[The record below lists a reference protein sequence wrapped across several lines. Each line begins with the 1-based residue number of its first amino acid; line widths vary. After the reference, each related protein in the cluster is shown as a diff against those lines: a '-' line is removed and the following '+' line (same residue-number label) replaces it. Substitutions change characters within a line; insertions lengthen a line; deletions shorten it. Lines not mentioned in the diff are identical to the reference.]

1 MEKKRVLIVGGGFV
15 GLRTA
20 TLLAGGMLKNGE
32 VTLVSSSK
40 TFVFTPWLVDL
51 LAGSIPLEK
60 MSAEISEI
68 AKRDGFRFVHGAVTH
83 IDYKQKQAL
92 IETDRGQ
99 ETISFD
105 AAAMCQGASTN
116 FFGIPGAESLAYQI
130 KTPEHVEQL
139 RAKLDTFSE
148 QVPINVVGAGP
159 TGMETVFAL
168 REYLESKGKK
178 AKICLIQAAPRI
190 LPGFSQKL
198 VDHAKHALAAAS
210 VSMIEGDPVVA
221 VEADG
226 ARLQSGSKMAAQI
239 TIWAGGI
246 KPNHVDT
253 QPALPNDPAGNV
265 SVDRTLHADENIF
278 AAGDAAGILNP
289 GNATPKTAQVA
300 MEMAPYLAKNIVR
313 YLEGGKLSPYKHHSK
328 GVILTAGRTGLLELG
343 WKISLSSRFFV
354 WIRNQMYRF
363 RFWQMTGV

>member
-20 TLLAGGMLKNGE
+20 TLLAGGMLKHSD

-51 LAGSIPLEK
+51 LAGSIPLK
-60 MSAEISEI
+60 RMTAELSEV
-68 AKRDGFRFVHGAVTH
+68 AKRDGFRFIHGTVTH
-83 IDYKQKQAL
+83 LDHKQKQAT
-92 IETDRGQ
+92 IQSEGESQ
-99 ETISFD
+99 TISFD
-105 AAAMCQGASTN
+105 VAALCQGASTN
-116 FFGIPGAESLAYQI
+116 FFGIPGAESHAYQI
-130 KTPEHVEQL
+130 KTPDHVERL
-139 RAKLDTFSE
+139 RAKLDTYSE
-148 QVPINVVGAGP
+148 HVSINVVGAGP

-168 REYLESKGKK
+168 HEYLESKGKK
-178 AKICLIQAAPRI
+178 AKVCLIQAAPRI

-226 ARLQSGSKMAAQI
+226 VRLKSGSKMAAQL

-246 KPNHVDT
+246 KPNHIDM
-253 QPALPNDPAGNV
+253 QPALPNDPAGNI
-265 SVDRTLHADENIF
+265 SVDRSLQADENIF

-313 YLEGGKLSPYKHHSK
+313 YLEGRKLSTYKHHSK
-328 GVILTAGRTGLLELG
+328 GVILTAGPVGLLELG

-354 WIRNQMYRF
+354 WIRNHMYRF
-363 RFWQMTGV
+363 RFWQMTGK